1 LITPGEMDLMARIAG
16 LRLVERYANWE
27 RSPFDIH
34 STAHVSIYR
43 LDQPVR
49 AGETQRRKD
58 MQSALHISPSILAA
72 DTANL
77 AAAVR
82 AAAAG
87 GADSLHIDI
96 MDGHY
101 VANYAFSPKTLA
113 DLRRV
118 TTLPLHAH
126 LEVGNPDAVLPLFAE
141 ANMIIVQEDATPDLA
156 ATIAAIRQLGC
167 AVGVAVNRDRPVEPL
182 LPVLDRVDLL
192 LVMAVE
198 PGFGGQPFDAS
209 VLDKVHWLHV
219 QRAQSG
225 CGFAIGLDGGINA
238 VTIAP
243 AVAAGADFFA
253 VGSAAF
259 TGDITAAVQQLRT
272 AAGA

>member
-1 LITPGEMDLMARIAG
+1 M
-16 LRLVERYANWE
+16 
-27 RSPFDIH
+27 
-34 STAHVSIYR
+34 
-43 LDQPVR
+43 
-49 AGETQRRKD
+49 
-58 MQSALHISPSILAA
+58 LHLSPSILAA
-72 DTANL
+72 DTANR

-82 AAAAG
+82 AVERG

-141 ANMIIVQEDATPDLA
+141 ADTIIVQEDTTPDLA
-156 ATIAAIRQLGC
+156 DTVAAIRRLGC
-167 AVGVAVNRDRPVEPL
+167 AAGVAVNRGRPVETL
-182 LPVLDRVDLL
+182 LPVLSQVGLL

-209 VLDKVHWLHV
+209 VLDKVRWLHT
-219 QRAQSG
+219 QRARLDAS
-225 CGFAIGLDGGINA
+225 FAIGLDGGITPI
-238 VTIAP
+238 TIAQ
-243 AVAAGADFFA
+243 AVAVGADFFA

-259 TGDITAAVQQLRT
+259 AGDASDSVVRLRT
-272 AAGA
+272 AGQARPDID

>member
-1 LITPGEMDLMARIAG
+1 MVAKVNLAAKKGF
-16 LRLVERYANWE
+16 LV
-27 RSPFDIH
+27 
-34 STAHVSIYR
+34 
-43 LDQPVR
+43 
-49 AGETQRRKD
+49 
-58 MQSALHISPSILAA
+58 MLHLSPSILAA

-82 AAAAG
+82 AVETG

-126 LEVGNPDAVLPLFAE
+126 LEVGNPDAMLPLFA
-141 ANMIIVQEDATPDLA
+141 AADMIIVQEDTTPDLA
-156 ATIAAIRQLGC
+156 ATIATIRRLGC
-167 AVGVAVNRDRPVEPL
+167 DVGVAVNRDRPVAAL
-182 LPVLDRVDLL
+182 LPVLPQVDLL

-198 PGFGGQPFDAS
+198 PGFGGQPFDAN
-209 VLDKVHWLHV
+209 VLDKVRWLHT
-219 QRAQSG
+219 QRAMLG
-225 CGFAIGLDGGINA
+225 AGFAIGLDGGITP
-238 VTIAP
+238 VTIAQ
-243 AVAAGADFFA
+243 AAAAGADFFA

-259 TGDITAAVQQLRT
+259 AGDVATNVVRLRT
-272 AAGA
+272 AGQPLPDAR

>member
-1 LITPGEMDLMARIAG
+1 M
-16 LRLVERYANWE
+16 
-27 RSPFDIH
+27 
-34 STAHVSIYR
+34 
-43 LDQPVR
+43 
-49 AGETQRRKD
+49 
-58 MQSALHISPSILAA
+58 LHLSPSILAA

-82 AAAAG
+82 AVESG

-96 MDGHY
+96 MDGRY

-141 ANMIIVQEDATPDLA
+141 ADMIIVQEDTTPDLA
-156 ATIAAIRQLGC
+156 STIAAIRRLGC
-167 AVGVAVNRDRPVEPL
+167 GVGVAVNRDRPVAAL
-182 LPVLDRVDLL
+182 LPVLPQVDLL

-198 PGFGGQPFDAS
+198 PGFGGQPFDAG
-209 VLDKVHWLHV
+209 VLDKVGWLRQQH
-219 QRAQSG
+219 AKL
-225 CGFAIGLDGGINA
+225 CADFAIGLDGGINA
-238 VTIAP
+238 NTIA
-243 AVAAGADFFA
+243 ASAQAGADFFA

-259 TGDITAAVQQLRT
+259 CGDITATVRQLRGI
-272 AAGA
+272 AQMYV

>member
-1 LITPGEMDLMARIAG
+1 MVVYVN
-16 LRLVERYANWE
+16 LV
-27 RSPFDIH
+27 SKGFL
-34 STAHVSIYR
+34 V
-43 LDQPVR
+43 
-49 AGETQRRKD
+49 
-58 MQSALHISPSILAA
+58 MLHLSPSILAA

-82 AAAAG
+82 AVEIG

-113 DLRRV
+113 DLCRV

-141 ANMIIVQEDATPDLA
+141 ANMIIVQEDTTPDLA
-156 ATIAAIRQLGC
+156 ATIATIRRLGC
-167 AVGVAVNRDRPVEPL
+167 DVGVAVNRDRPVEAL
-182 LPVLDRVDLL
+182 LPVLTQVDLL

-198 PGFGGQPFDAS
+198 PGFGGQLFDAS
-209 VLDKVHWLHV
+209 VLDKVRWLHQ
-219 QRAQSG
+219 QRAELG
-225 CGFAIGLDGGINA
+225 VAFAIGLDGGITPA
-238 VTIAP
+238 TIGA
-243 AVAAGADFFA
+243 AATAGAEFFA

-259 TGDITAAVQQLRT
+259 AGDIAASCAALRAVVQPDATAT
-272 AAGA
+272 

>member
-1 LITPGEMDLMARIAG
+1 M
-16 LRLVERYANWE
+16 
-27 RSPFDIH
+27 
-34 STAHVSIYR
+34 
-43 LDQPVR
+43 
-49 AGETQRRKD
+49 
-58 MQSALHISPSILAA
+58 LHLSPSILAA

-82 AAAAG
+82 AVETSGAG
-87 GADSLHIDI
+87 SLHIDI

-101 VANYAFSPKTLA
+101 VANYAFSPKTLT

-141 ANMIIVQEDATPDLA
+141 ADMIIVQEDTTSDLA
-156 ATIAAIRQLGC
+156 ATIAVIRRLGC
-167 AVGVAVNRDRPVEPL
+167 DVGVAVNRNRPVAAL
-182 LPVLDRVDLL
+182 LPVLPQVDLL

-209 VLDKVHWLHV
+209 VLDKVRWLHT
-219 QRAQSG
+219 QRAMLDA
-225 CGFAIGLDGGINA
+225 GFAIGLDGGITPI
-238 VTIAP
+238 TIAQ
-243 AVAAGADFFA
+243 AVVAGADFFA

-259 TGDITAAVQQLRT
+259 AGDAADNMARLRT
-272 AAGA
+272 AGQPLPDIR